1 MTESTVPSVEAL
13 LEREI
18 GRRGLLR
25 ASVSGALLLGLGSVL
40 PAGCRS
46 YPSPPIPL
54 QFFSNAEYAVFEAIA
69 RAMLG
74 LEDDPIDVS
83 ARVDQLV
90 AGMDGTVRRDIRWI
104 LRIFEHGTH
113 LFDLQ
118 GKRFTRLSRAD
129 QEEYLKGWMV
139 SSLGARRIVFR
150 ALKLIA
156 GMGYYGAAETW
167 SVIGYDGP
175 WIGRREEERRA
186 TFEAPVAVAALLRK

>member
-1 MTESTVPSVEAL
+1 MTESTVPYVEAL

-18 GRRGLLR
+18 GRRGLLG
-25 ASVSGALLLGLGSVL
+25 ASVSGALLLGFGSVL

-54 QFFSNAEYAVFEAIA
+54 QFFTNAEYAVFRAIA
-69 RAMLG
+69 QAMLG

-90 AGMDGTVRRDIRWI
+90 AGMDGTVKRDIRWI

-118 GKRFTRLSRAD
+118 GKRFTRLSRSD
-129 QEEYLKGWMV
+129 QERYLKGWMV

-156 GMGYYGAAETW
+156 GMGYYGAPETW
-167 SVIGYDGP
+167 SLIGYDGP

-186 TFEAPVAVAALLRK
+186 TFEAPVTATALLRK